1 MNAHE
6 EALQRALNQMSH
18 IAAGNKPLY
27 NPMES
32 LQKVMAER
40 QDKVI
45 AEYDERIKTAPQP
58 VREAQEMTPEGMAAS
73 VEHFYQNSRFK
84 D

>member
-18 IAAGNKPLY
+18 IAASNKPLY
-27 NPMES
+27 NPKES
-32 LQKVMAER
+32 LQKVIAER
-40 QDKVI
+40 QDKAI
-45 AEYDERIKTAPQP
+45 AEYDDRVKIAPRP
-58 VREAQEMTPEGMAAS
+58 AREAKEITPEGMAAS

>member
-27 NPMES
+27 NPKES
-32 LQKVMAER
+32 LQKAIAER

-45 AEYDERIKTAPQP
+45 DEYDERIKAAPQP
-58 VREAQEMTPEGMAAS
+58 AREVQEITPEGMAVS
-73 VEHFYQNSRFK
+73 VEAFYENSRFK

>member
-27 NPMES
+27 NPKES
-32 LQKVMAER
+32 LQKVIAER

-45 AEYDERIKTAPQP
+45 AEYGELIKAAPHP
-58 VREAQEMTPEGMAAS
+58 VREAQEVTPEGMAAS
-73 VEHFYQNSRFK
+73 AENFYQNSRFK